1 MIRLFSYENDLH
13 SRVKLGIN
21 KSKDLFT
28 GVHSIIVQFS
38 KVICHRRSDDLFIL
52 PNSEELVKRFLKF
65 LSKPAFTAV
74 VSAGPSEVFPLTA
87 CLVYSRVK
95 ELSRLSIGLI
105 YRYKKGRL

>member
-1 MIRLFSYENDLH
+1 GFHRTFELIRLFSYENDLH

-52 PNSEELVKRFLKF
+52 PNYEGLVKHSFEEF
-65 LSKPAFTAV
+65 SKESTV
-74 VSAGPSEVFPLTA
+74 VSVGIRGISLTT
-87 CLVYSRVK
+87 S
-95 ELSRLSIGLI
+95 
-105 YRYKKGRL
+105 

>member
-1 MIRLFSYENDLH
+1 LFLVSGLRRTFELIRLFSYENDLH

-52 PNSEELVKRFLKF
+52 PNYEELVKHYFEFLHKTRQ
-65 LSKPAFTAV
+65 P
-74 VSAGPSEVFPLTA
+74 
-87 CLVYSRVK
+87 
-95 ELSRLSIGLI
+95 
-105 YRYKKGRL
+105 

>member
-1 MIRLFSYENDLH
+1 
-13 SRVKLGIN
+13 
-21 KSKDLFT
+21 
-28 GVHSIIVQFS
+28 SIIVQFS